1 MDATQSKE
9 VRDYLISRY
18 ISYGL
23 LGPDGRRETRRNKAL
38 FEIFDP
44 WIYPDDGH
52 IPFCAKCQQEFEEL
66 KAKKVEK
73 NTVEMTHNQS
83 CLWQPYFVERFR
95 RICPGVSVVEKR
107 NQGRGAGN
115 EKAKAKQ

>member
-44 WIYPDDGH
+44 WVYPDDGH

-95 RICPGVSVVEKR
+95 RICPGVKVVEKR